1 MVNKK
6 SNMSIKEK
14 ENIKK
19 RIGKLDYNEQCEI
32 FNIIRK
38 DTDKISENNNG
49 VFINLKYLK
58 DETLIKILE
67 FVEYCEKNK
76 LTMKEEEKIYDD
88 KIKLNNTHNIQLDS
102 SIKSSKS
109 EELNRDDESSEKV
122 SENLSEGYESY
133 NIDNDYLEDVKIS
146 KTKDDKF
153 SFKSYIDKLSV
164 SSQKAFQESVSNDI
178 SQGIKISNQIP
189 VIQTKKLK
197 LTGVKARLMRRCR
210 NINKFSYNY
219 RSNETDKNKTKI
231 KVETIINDNMSELDK
246 ISNYSEV
253 DGEEGEINIIDDDSY
268 IDNISNMSN
277 ELSEDLDFL
286 N

>member
-1 MVNKK
+1 
-6 SNMSIKEK
+6 
-14 ENIKK
+14 
-19 RIGKLDYNEQCEI
+19 DYNEQCEI

-268 IDNISNMSN
+268 IDNIS
-277 ELSEDLDFL
+277 
-286 N
+286 